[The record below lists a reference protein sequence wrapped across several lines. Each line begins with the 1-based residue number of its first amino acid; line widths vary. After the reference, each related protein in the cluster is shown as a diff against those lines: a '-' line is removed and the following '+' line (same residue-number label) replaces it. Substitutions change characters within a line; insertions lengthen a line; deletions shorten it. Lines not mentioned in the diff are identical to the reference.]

1 MALST
6 EDRRAQIVQW
16 ANVEGWV
23 NVAELASHFR
33 VSEVSIRRD
42 LEELEKQGF
51 LKRVRGGALPVTSHH
66 QDDVYAQRAASHVEQ
81 KRRIARA
88 AATLIQPNDRI
99 ILDSGSTVAELAR
112 IIPILVPLGQHLRV
126 ITGSLPVI
134 EALTP
139 YPQIQLLVLGGI
151 YLHQYRTVVGPQTLS
166 SLQGLH
172 VDKMFLGSDG
182 LTLETGT
189 TTANVLEAEVTQ
201 AMARAADT
209 VIVLADSSKINQ
221 QGFTTVMPLRDID
234 ILITDTDAPADFVA
248 KVQALGVDVRLV

>member
-1 MALST
+1 
-6 EDRRAQIVQW
+6 
-16 ANVEGWV
+16 
-23 NVAELASHFR
+23 
-33 VSEVSIRRD
+33 
-42 LEELEKQGF
+42 
-51 LKRVRGGALPVTSHH
+51 
-66 QDDVYAQRAASHVEQ
+66 
-81 KRRIARA
+81 
-88 AATLIQPNDRI
+88 
-99 ILDSGSTVAELAR
+99 
-112 IIPILVPLGQHLRV
+112 
-126 ITGSLPVI
+126 VI